1 MRSLAGS
8 MESNMVATAKPSQNE
23 VKSHEILLGNN
34 LNQHGTVSISYN
46 SQKFST
52 LGRTSGSGHN
62 TANMSSDCDTSKLTR
77 YIAMSE
83 LTRTTNVVRNA
94 GCARSRYTL
103 KNIFLKS
110 INESMNELMN

>member
-83 LTRTTNVVRNA
+83 LKICFHSTVEFTRIEMMTRTHD
-94 GCARSRYTL
+94 
-103 KNIFLKS
+103 K
-110 INESMNELMN
+110 